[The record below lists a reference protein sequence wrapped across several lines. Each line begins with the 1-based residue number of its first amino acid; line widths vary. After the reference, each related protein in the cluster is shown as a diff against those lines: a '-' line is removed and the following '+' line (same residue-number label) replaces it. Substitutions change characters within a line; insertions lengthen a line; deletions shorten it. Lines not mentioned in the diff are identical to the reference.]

1 MWRFMTGGR
10 SLRSPPSPNTQDSA
24 LGLMHLRKLYVELC
38 CTAQPL
44 SQKEQEDKLYMM
56 LPLFCKVFEN
66 SPATEMMDK
75 FGDVLQFSNHIAR
88 LFVTE
93 VRRRASDQSTE
104 AASCAIASYLEVQ
117 NSEETSNGWM
127 LLTTLSL
134 LATGGASI
142 VNTMTMAALPSTL
155 VKCLYLFFDLP
166 EILASSGGGADG
178 VGGDGG
184 GGGGGGGGSSCGGKD
199 DLNHLTPVRRRELLH
214 RTAIQLLSR
223 LCNYPQPAEE
233 LAKKDDLTL
242 LFSAITSYCPP
253 HNGPWRKGAA
263 EVLTTISR
271 HGLTQEV
278 VEYIHNK
285 NCLGLCVDN
294 MQCNQ
299 DLSPLEIVEMCF
311 TVFCFLKDSSDKS
324 HVLLD
329 DFRTCQG
336 YMFLT
341 DFVLRLEAMD
351 TEESLHSLR
360 NLVLLI
366 SSLTSCGFQEL
377 RPSSIVYEAPFQ
389 QPGFTLPQPTG
400 KGNSVRNL
408 QAFQVLQTVFLKA
421 NTEQLCRIVLDVLT
435 SVYNSDIANYF
446 ILEPQNTLSQFI
458 DRMTTKT
465 PTIQTKTLELVEFV
479 VFNLNFVPYKELI
492 SISLLIKAG
501 SSVECCIKSVNC
513 LLRLVRHSAI
523 YKDVFREV
531 GLLEVMVTCLHRYA
545 TLLKDNQ
552 SESQGYTYSPK
563 AEVHIPDDQQNL
575 AFLVMEA
582 FTLLLH
588 DNNSNAIVFRESG
601 GARCVHNLVPY
612 VQCRQ
617 QALAIVQ
624 QLVLSKE
631 GDDDMGT
638 LLGVMQSSDIRAI
651 TLKIDILQS
660 LVYVLRESSRSRT
673 MFRKVGGFLNLISV
687 LVSVEECLED
697 PVKEPWNAVPRD
709 QIFGLIHVVF
719 QALTAA
725 MRQEP
730 ANAKFFATEIQYERL
745 TNAVRSLGCF
755 SRVCELP
762 HHADA
767 GPPPTEEQ
775 SSNAT
780 FSDLFNVK
788 GNKDAIPTSLHSAC
802 LLLRCVYD
810 VTIDAYGSKSAET
823 PINSPAMSRH
833 VHDAITPLPTSPPSP
848 RHPLSAPTTPCSA
861 SPVPGKSPRG
871 SVGRLSGVGW
881 GQGAPMPTHPTIVH
895 PGAVLSLMDLLP
907 SIIRPD
913 CNEKVILALQTHL
926 VDVIQD
932 LVKSERNQ
940 QIMCEAGLPQRLL
953 QIGSAALSKEDHTL
967 HMPLQHML
975 ERLASQALEPK
986 DLRDFLRLGSPLN
999 CRPLEGNED
1008 QDASEDGSPTKSV
1021 ESQMSTTVSPQ
1032 TPNVAAGN
1040 GTQAP
1045 AQGQE
1050 VPLTRVKCLVSMT
1063 TPRDVRLATS
1073 SLTPAFVEFDMSGE
1087 GCGCLYL
1094 PSIAPQVSPTQSV
1107 VSVGMASG
1115 GDGTI
1120 SSGIGS
1126 GERLFPP
1133 QSGLSFC
1140 VWFCVDRY
1148 GTSET
1153 DMHPIRLLT
1162 IVRSAGISDAHLACF
1177 SIGITAHDR
1186 NLVISTA
1193 EDPFPKPGSAD
1204 ASDLPTTNHASAGV
1218 KLWIPELAQEGM
1230 WHHLAITFNKAVMRN
1245 CSATVFVDGVQL
1257 SPRKMPYIQANPGG
1271 STPNPAGLTTIYA
1284 YIGTP
1289 PSLKAP
1295 SRLLWRLG
1303 PAHLF
1308 EETLQP
1314 STVMA
1319 LFQLGPTYVGS
1330 FQAPRQ
1336 EELSQAKVDLNAI
1349 VIPEEKIV
1357 FGLHAHALS
1366 VLTVSKIRKAFNK
1379 VDSKAVAKQLG
1390 LSGHDNA
1397 TPIRILHNSAGHLT
1411 GPGRSFGAVLMG
1423 EIGVRTFCPKP
1434 VARTLA
1440 NIGGS
1445 APLLGLIAMATDV
1458 EGLYAA
1464 VKALVC
1470 VIKNNSPAIEE
1481 MQRSQGYQILAYLLK
1496 KKKHLLNSHILHLTF
1511 SLVGTIDSGRES
1523 TVIPH
1528 HTAFEDLLCDLEI
1541 WHNAPS
1547 ELQRSLYEHF
1557 LELLTDSS
1565 EAEKNRRLLRQLQ
1578 MVSRL
1583 LLMLQDSSLSCGT
1596 VKAIANVLGVL
1607 LQGVPIPTDLLL
1619 FGQFLASTLPTV
1631 DEKTITPVELQE
1643 WSTCESEPSLKSW
1656 KDSDSMS
1663 DDTTSLVSAH
1673 TVCLRN
1679 TLLETLFRLLFYA
1692 NSGSI
1697 STPTCDE
1704 VQRVLGFDWLLLFMQ
1719 GHLHPTT
1726 AITALRILV
1735 AMLNNQTTISRFR
1748 EGASGGSWLDQT
1760 EPVLHN
1766 GMKVVLG
1773 FNVGKSSRKP
1783 QTREIN
1789 LEACMQPGFLMLQA
1803 LLPRHANVPE
1813 IYFLLITLSLG
1824 HPAKV
1829 LPDNCQLDLNSM
1841 WQYIFGVPASHS
1853 SSPAISTNVC
1863 PDAVMILLSQIR
1875 VMLNQPILD
1884 DDERGWLQEYPVTL
1898 VQFLLFLY
1906 HNVAEFKPVCMSAP
1920 FLSGLASTLFPYP
1933 ASQSDQMANRTL
1945 STIQEDSIVLIEDS
1959 GDLSSP
1965 LDDFL
1970 PDLGIS
1976 VLGVKVDNGTSQATL
1991 TTHPAKRYVM
2001 DFIRVIVVDSL
2012 SQPMPNRS
2020 PAVLDI
2026 ILESSPERASPCQV
2040 NEFQTAILNNLM
2052 ERLLAGDA
2060 LLGKESAL
2068 PIAPG
2073 GSYNN
2078 LVSNIFYFCS
2088 RLVDK
2093 LWLGVFNRESKE
2105 VFEFIAQLL
2114 GQASKR
2120 AQGIALDNIYHCLNR
2135 TVLYQLSRPLEALP
2149 DHLSLLKSLR
2159 HITENRTLL
2168 FKPLNY
2174 EHEFFGCLCHCL
2186 FFLTGGSSGDGSG
2199 LPSNLSEMRHNTKWH
2214 VNPMGEG
2221 LQSHAAGD
2229 EQGSSVQE
2237 GQMLVR
2243 SAARRVWA
2251 DLITFKK
2258 SLIEEIFKVTLPN
2271 SSAGTRNQVT
2281 VDLKVARAAM
2291 GDAASKMWNNYLSG
2305 EKRLSSK
2312 EQARTNQSRI
2322 ASKVIGGLQML
2333 PSLKT
2338 KRESATFRFSL
2349 NFMQEAAMWT
2359 HTHVFIVR
2367 ELVELQHKQHE
2378 QSQRHLMRFMKEKW
2392 EYLEHE
2398 LMRERGLWG
2407 PPYCS
2412 YLDKW
2417 MLDMTE
2423 GPSRMRKKMIR
2434 NPDFYIHYPYRP
2446 ENELIQNKPSKGR
2459 KAISFD
2465 SKKYS
2470 QCKQTRN
2477 LLESPP
2483 GIGPGE
2489 GSLLDLAVESD
2500 TQEDVIDPDDSRPD
2514 VRASSI
2520 MTRQPSNR
2528 NNQDDDDDTP
2538 DTENPNDK
2546 PLEEQKTDN
2555 QMVLRLLEQG
2565 EKIRHI
2571 FRCARIQGLDTMEG
2585 LLLFCKD
2592 HFYIVDGFTLLSS
2605 REICDI
2611 DSVPD
2616 QHQDPII
2623 PRASRG
2629 QRSSG
2634 KRMCSKFAYEEIREV
2649 LKRRYLLQP
2658 IAIEV
2663 FSSDGRNHLLAF
2675 PRKVRNKVYQRFNA
2689 EATRLTD
2696 DAVQSVAG
2704 QSKRAQVEG
2713 GPNIL
2718 GSIIGVKSV
2727 TQRWE
2732 RGEISNFQYLMA
2744 LNTLAGRSYNDLMQ
2758 YPIFPWILADYESE
2772 ELDLT
2777 DPRTFRDLSKPMGA
2791 QTVERLAQFRKRF
2804 DDWADLQDDTPPC
2817 YYSTHYSSA
2826 MIVASYLIRME
2837 PFTQHFLRLQGGH
2850 FDLADRMFHSIKD
2863 SWLSA
2868 SKHNTADVKELI
2880 PEFFYLPEFLTNHN
2894 HFDLGVKQSGIELS
2908 DIVLPPWAKGDPK
2921 EFIRMHREALECDY
2935 VSAHLHEWI
2944 DLIFGY
2950 KQQGKDAEDA
2960 HNVFHY
2966 LFYEGNVDIYS
2977 IDDPLKKNAFIGV
2990 INNFGQVPKQLFK
3003 KPHLQKRVSNRI
3015 GDNSGNSIPISRLF
3029 FHNLDTLRPS
3039 LQPLKELKGPVGQ
3052 IRQLDKSILAVEQ
3065 NKTLIPPANNRYL
3078 AFGYADFS
3086 LRIGSYD
3093 SDKAVTVAE
3102 GNGCGEVLC
3111 AVCPNSKTLITG
3123 GTSTVVNVWQLE
3135 TGKERSKQ
3143 LTLKQAL
3150 YGHTDAVTCLAASTS
3165 YNIIVSGSRDQSCL
3179 MWDLIRLTYVRQM
3192 RALGSPVTAVCINE
3206 LSGDI
3211 AICAGVYLYV
3221 WSINGDMIASVN
3233 TSTGREQQIL
3243 CCAMSELVEWD
3254 TQNVVITGSSDGV
3267 VRMWSVEYV
3276 QVPDISNSK
3285 SSNCGTLQ
3293 ATMLD
3298 SKEKTMEQVDQS
3310 EESPSEEDSQS
3321 VESMG
3326 GSGISTP
3333 RRDKSMADSLSED
3346 LKDTLS
3352 VNSNLS
3358 SGRSSP
3364 VIIRED
3370 RDEKEGGS
3378 PSQRL
3383 KPPASLPVAPPR
3395 KKKMEKMGSLGNI
3408 VDGVKQGAES
3418 QSRNGQHHHHA
3429 ENRERAEKGEDPTT
3443 EDAPAKQGN
3452 GDTLSISSIGSTP
3465 TVSNGGEDLL
3475 DSSDSHAARSP
3486 SKDYI
3491 LVTENDLRDFQEEE
3505 QVKEERSAAHR
3516 NKLKPGFKW
3525 QRQLVFRSKLTMHTA
3540 FERKDNSQ
3548 PAAVTAVAIS
3558 RDHMKVF
3565 VGDDRGRVFSWSVV
3579 DQPGRAIADHW
3590 VKDESGDSCASCNT
3604 KFTFSERRHHCRNC
3618 GKLFCQ
3624 RCSRFESD
3632 IPRLKINRPVRVCG
3646 TCHAQLKSPLQIMDN
3661 SLTKS

>member
-1 MWRFMTGGR
+1 MFSFMRGR
-10 SLRSPPSPNTQDSA
+10 GLRLPGSSSTNTQDSA

-44 SQKEQEDKLYMM
+44 SQKEHEDKLYMM

-66 SPATEMMDK
+66 SPATEMIDK

-104 AASCAIASYLEVQ
+104 AASCAIASYLEIQ
-117 NSEETSNGWM
+117 NSEEASNGWM

-166 EILASSGGGADG
+166 EIQAPTSTTSPDAETKEVEVKDG
-178 VGGDGG
+178 
-184 GGGGGGGGSSCGGKD
+184 
-199 DLNHLTPVRRRELLH
+199 LQALTPSKRRDLLH
-214 RTAIQLLSR
+214 RTVVQLLSR
-223 LCNYPQPAEE
+223 LCHFTQPAEE

-253 HNGPWRKGAA
+253 HNLPWRKGAA

-299 DLSPLEIVEMCF
+299 ELSPLEIVEMCF

-341 DFVLRLEAMD
+341 DFVLRLEAMS

-377 RPSSIVYEAPFQ
+377 RPSSIVYDAPFQ
-389 QPGFTLPQPTG
+389 QPNFSLPQPTG

-421 NTEQLCRIVLDVLT
+421 TTESLCRIVLDVLT
-435 SVYNSDIANYF
+435 SVYNSDVANYF

-465 PTIQTKTLELVEFV
+465 PTIQIKILELVEFV

-501 SSVECCIKSVNC
+501 TCVECCIKSVNS

-552 SESQGYTYSPK
+552 SENHGYTYSPK
-563 AEVHIPDDQQNL
+563 AEVHIPEDQQNL

-588 DNNSNAIVFRESG
+588 DNNANATVFRESG

-612 VQCRQ
+612 IQCRQ

-697 PVKEPWNAVPRD
+697 PIKEPWNSVPTD

-719 QALTAA
+719 QTLTAA
-725 MRQEP
+725 MRHEP

-755 SRVCELP
+755 SKATELTNYP
-762 HHADA
+762 EN
-767 GPPPTEEQ
+767 GRLSLNSTE
-775 SSNAT
+775 SG
-780 FSDLFNVK
+780 FSDLFNIK
-788 GNKDAIPTSLHSAC
+788 GELSAIPISLHSAC
-802 LLLRCVYD
+802 KLLRCIYD
-810 VTIDAYGSKSAET
+810 VAIDAYGSKSAEM
-823 PINSPAMSRH
+823 PIHSPAVSRH

-848 RHPLSAPTTPCSA
+848 RHPFSAPTTPCSTA
-861 SPVPGKSPRG
+861 VSPVPGRTPRG

-907 SIIRPD
+907 SIDSICSD
-913 CNEKVILALQTHL
+913 KIILALQTHL
-926 VDVIQD
+926 GDVIQD

-953 QIGSAALSKEDHTL
+953 QIGSVALSNEGHPL

-986 DLRDFLRLGSPLN
+986 DLRDFLRLGKPLN
-999 CRPLEGNED
+999 CYPLEGNGD
-1008 QDASEDGSPTKSV
+1008 QDTSEETSPTKSLD
-1021 ESQMSTTVSPQ
+1021 SQMSTTSISPQ
-1032 TPNVAAGN
+1032 TPSTGNSNNHHQAVTAGS
-1040 GTQAP
+1040 GAT
-1045 AQGQE
+1045 AQGHE

-1073 SLTPAFVEFDMSGE
+1073 SLTPAFVEFDMSAE
-1087 GCGCLYL
+1087 GFGCLYL
-1094 PSIAPQVSPTQSV
+1094 PSMAPQVSPAQSV
-1107 VSVGMASG
+1107 VSVGMAGG

-1153 DMHPIRLLT
+1153 DMHPIRLIT
-1162 IVRSAGISDAHLACF
+1162 IVRSVGSGDNHLACF
-1177 SIGITAHDR
+1177 SVGITAHDR
-1186 NLVISTA
+1186 NLVISTS
-1193 EDPFPKPGSAD
+1193 EDPFPKPGSVD
-1204 ASDLPTTNHASAGV
+1204 ASEITANHASVGI
-1218 KLWIPELAQEGM
+1218 KLWIPELAQEGL
-1230 WHHLAITFNKAVMRN
+1230 WHHLAVTFNKAVMRH
-1245 CSATVFVDGVQL
+1245 CSATVYVDGVQL
-1257 SPRKMPYIQANPGG
+1257 PIKKMPYIQVNPGG
-1271 STPNPAGLTTIYA
+1271 STPNPAGLTTVYA
-1284 YIGTP
+1284 YVGTP

-1303 PAHLF
+1303 PTHLF

-1314 STVMA
+1314 VTVTA
-1319 LFQLGPTYVGS
+1319 LCQLGPTYVGS

-1349 VIPEEKIV
+1349 VIPEDKIV

-1379 VDSKAVAKQLG
+1379 VDSKAVAKQLN

-1423 EIGVRTFCPKP
+1423 ELGVRTFCPKP

-1440 NIGGS
+1440 NIGGA

-1481 MQRSQGYQILAYLLK
+1481 MQRTHGYQILAYLLK

-1547 ELQRSLYEHF
+1547 ELQRSLFEHF
-1557 LELLTDSS
+1557 HELLTDSS

-1578 MVSRL
+1578 MVNKL
-1583 LLMLQDSSLSCGT
+1583 LLLLQDSSLVSGT

-1607 LQGVPIPTDLLL
+1607 LQGVPHPPALLI
-1619 FGQFLASTLPTV
+1619 FGQFLASTLPSV
-1631 DEKTITPVELQE
+1631 DEKNITPQELQE

-1663 DDTTSLVSAH
+1663 EDSTALVSAH

-1679 TLLETLFRLLFYA
+1679 TLLETLLRILHYA

-1697 STPTCDE
+1697 SVPTCDE
-1704 VQRVLGFDWLLLFMQ
+1704 VQRVLGFDWLLLFLQ

-1726 AITALRILV
+1726 AIIALRILI
-1735 AMLNNQTTISRFR
+1735 AMLNNQTTINKFR
-1748 EGASGGSWLDQT
+1748 EGTTGGGWLDQT

-1766 GMKVVLG
+1766 RMKVVLG
-1773 FNVGKSSRKP
+1773 FNVGKSSKKP

-1789 LEACMQPGFLMLQA
+1789 QEACLLPGFLMLPT
-1803 LLPRHANVPE
+1803 LLPRHADVPE
-1813 IYFLLITLSLG
+1813 IYFLLIALALG
-1824 HPAKV
+1824 HSPKP

-1841 WQYIFGVPASHS
+1841 WQYIFGVPASQS
-1853 SSPAISTNVC
+1853 ASGALSTNLC

-1875 VMLNQPILD
+1875 VMLNQPY
-1884 DDERGWLQEYPVTL
+1884 DEEDEKASWLQEYPVTL
-1898 VQFLLFLY
+1898 VQFLLYLY
-1906 HNVAEFKPVCMSAP
+1906 HNVTEFKPTCMSAP
-1920 FLSGLASTLFPYP
+1920 FLCGLASTLFPYP
-1933 ASQSDQMANRTL
+1933 TTHVDQMA
-1945 STIQEDSIVLIEDS
+1945 SIPEENSGMLDDM
-1959 GDLSSP
+1959 GDLASP
-1965 LDDFL
+1965 LDDIQYL
-1970 PDLGIS
+1970 PDLDIPG
-1976 VLGVKVDNGTSQATL
+1976 LGLKIDNGTSQANL
-1991 TTHPAKRYVM
+1991 TCHPAKRYVM

-2012 SQPMPNRS
+2012 SLPLPNRS

-2026 ILESSPERASPCQV
+2026 ILESSPERATPCQI
-2040 NEFQTAILNNLM
+2040 NEFQTAILANLM

-2068 PIAPG
+2068 PIAQG

-2093 LWLGVFNRESKE
+2093 LWLGVFSRKSKE
-2105 VFEFIAQLL
+2105 VFEFIAQLI
-2114 GQASKR
+2114 GQAKKR
-2120 AQGIALDNIYHCLNR
+2120 SHGIQLDNIYHCLNR
-2135 TVLYQLSRPLEALP
+2135 TVLYQLSRPLESLA
-2149 DHLSLLKSLR
+2149 DQVSLLESLR

-2168 FKPLNY
+2168 FGPVNY
-2174 EHEFFGCLCHCL
+2174 ESEFVGCLCHCL
-2186 FFLTGGSSGDGSG
+2186 FILTNASNEGNA
-2199 LPSNLSEMRHNTKWH
+2199 LPSNLGEVRRNTTWH
-2214 VNPMGEG
+2214 VNPMIEG
-2221 LQSHAAGD
+2221 NKKGQRKIED
-2229 EQGSSVQE
+2229 ENQQGSVRE
-2237 GQMLVR
+2237 GQLLVR
-2243 SAARRVWA
+2243 KAGRRVWE
-2251 DLITFKK
+2251 DLIMAKK
-2258 SLIEEIFKVTLPN
+2258 SVIEEIFKVTLPN
-2271 SSAGTRNQVT
+2271 SSAGTRNTVT

-2291 GDAASKMWNNYLSG
+2291 GDAACKMWNNYLSV
-2305 EKRLSSK
+2305 EKKLSSK
-2312 EQARTNQSRI
+2312 EQAQTNQSRL

-2333 PSLKT
+2333 PSLKS

-2349 NFMQEAAMWT
+2349 NFMQEALMWT

-2367 ELVELQHKQHE
+2367 ELMELQQKQHE

-2392 EYLEHE
+2392 EQLEFE

-2407 PPYCS
+2407 PPYGS

-2434 NPDFYIHYPYRP
+2434 NPDFYMDYPYRA
-2446 ENELIQNKPSKGR
+2446 ENEMILNKPSKGR
-2459 KAISFD
+2459 KAVSFD
-2465 SKKYS
+2465 SKKFS
-2470 QCKQTRN
+2470 QCKQTKN
-2477 LLESPP
+2477 LLESAP
-2483 GIGPGE
+2483 GITPNE
-2489 GSLLDLAVESD
+2489 GSLSDLNMESD
-2500 TQEDVIDPDDSRPD
+2500 NNQEEMMDVDDTRPD

-2538 DTENPNDK
+2538 DNENPNDK

-2663 FSSDGRNHLLAF
+2663 FSSDGRNYLLAF
-2675 PRKVRNKVYQRFNA
+2675 PRKVRNKVYQRFNT

-2696 DAVQSVAG
+2696 DAVQSVAL

-2713 GPNIL
+2713 GPNFL
-2718 GSIIGVKSV
+2718 GSIIGMKSV

-2758 YPIFPWILADYESE
+2758 YPIFPWILADYDSE

-2777 DPRTFRDLSKPMGA
+2777 DSRTFRDLSKPMGA
-2791 QTVERLAQFRKRF
+2791 QTWERLAQFRKRF
-2804 DDWADLQDDTPPC
+2804 EDWADLQACARPSCWVLDDTPPC

-2894 HFDLGVKQSGIELS
+2894 HFDLGVKQSGVELG

-2921 EFIRMHREALECDY
+2921 EFIRLHREALECDY

-2950 KQQGKDAEDA
+2950 KQQGREAEEA

-3003 KPHLQKRVSNRI
+3003 KPHLQKRVSNRV
-3015 GDNSGNSIPISRLF
+3015 GDNAGNSIAISRLF

-3039 LQPLKELKGPVGQ
+3039 LQPLKELKGAVGQ
-3052 IRQLDKSILAVEQ
+3052 IRQVDKSILAVEQ
-3065 NKTLIPPANNRYL
+3065 NKTLIPPTYNRYL
-3078 AFGYADFS
+3078 AFGYADYS

-3093 SDKAVTVAE
+3093 SDKATTVAE

-3123 GTSTVVNVWQLE
+3123 GSSTVVNVWQLE
-3135 TGKERSKQ
+3135 MGKERSKQ
-3143 LTLKQAL
+3143 MSLKQAL
-3150 YGHTDAVTCLAASTS
+3150 YGHMGAVTCLAASTS

-3179 MWDLIRLTYVRQM
+3179 MWDLIRLTFVRQM
-3192 RALGSPVTAVCINE
+3192 RALGAPVTAVCINE

-3254 TQNVVITGSSDGV
+3254 TLNVVITGSSDGV

-3276 QVPDISNSK
+3276 QVPDGSNGRGE
-3285 SSNCGTLQ
+3285 NGTLQ
-3293 ATMLD
+3293 NTMVD
-3298 SKEKTMEQVDQS
+3298 AKEKTLVGVDPS
-3310 EESPSEEDSQS
+3310 EDSPSEEDSQS
-3321 VESMG
+3321 FESVG
-3326 GSGISTP
+3326 STP
-3333 RRDKSMADSLSED
+3333 RRDNTDKSLTDSLSED
-3346 LKDTLS
+3346 FRDTLS
-3352 VNSNLS
+3352 VNSNVS

-3364 VIIRED
+3364 IVRDDRE
-3370 RDEKEGGS
+3370 EKDGGA
-3378 PSQRL
+3378 SQRL

-3395 KKKMEKMGSLGNI
+3395 KRKLEKMGSSGSLLSN
-3408 VDGVKQGAES
+3408 KEGAEDDRTQNQDIGDEKS
-3418 QSRNGQHHHHA
+3418 REELSKQSSS
-3429 ENRERAEKGEDPTT
+3429 
-3443 EDAPAKQGN
+3443 DA
-3452 GDTLSISSIGSTP
+3452 TSLSSSVGSTP
-3465 TVSNGGEDLL
+3465 TVPDGAGAVGDNVLGDVPM
-3475 DSSDSHAARSP
+3475 SP
-3486 SKDYI
+3486 SKEYI
-3491 LVTENDLRDFQEEE
+3491 MVTENDLKGFDEDELD
-3505 QVKEERSAAHR
+3505 KEERSAAHR

-3579 DQPGRAIADHW
+3579 DQPGKAAADHW
-3590 VKDESGDSCASCNT
+3590 VKDESGDTCQACPT
-3604 KFTFSERRHHCRNC
+3604 RFTLTERRHHCRNC
-3618 GKLFCQ
+3618 GRLFCQ
-3624 RCSRFESD
+3624 KCSRYESD
-3632 IPRLKINRPVRVCG
+3632 IPRLRINRPVRVCG
-3646 TCHAQLKSPLQIMDN
+3646 VCYIQLKAPPPVMDG
-3661 SLTKS
+3661 SSSKS

>member
-1 MWRFMTGGR
+1 MFSFMRGR
-10 SLRSPPSPNTQDSA
+10 GLRLPGSSSTNTQDSA

-44 SQKEQEDKLYMM
+44 SQKEHEDKLYMM

-66 SPATEMMDK
+66 SPATEMIDK

-93 VRRRASDQSTE
+93 VRRRASDQST
-104 AASCAIASYLEVQ
+104 
-117 NSEETSNGWM
+117 G
-127 LLTTLSL
+127 
-134 LATGGASI
+134 
-142 VNTMTMAALPSTL
+142 
-155 VKCLYLFFDLP
+155 
-166 EILASSGGGADG
+166 
-178 VGGDGG
+178 
-184 GGGGGGGGSSCGGKD
+184 
-199 DLNHLTPVRRRELLH
+199 
-214 RTAIQLLSR
+214 
-223 LCNYPQPAEE
+223 
-233 LAKKDDLTL
+233 
-242 LFSAITSYCPP
+242 TSY
-253 HNGPWRKGAA
+253 ND
-263 EVLTTISR
+263 
-271 HGLTQEV
+271 
-278 VEYIHNK
+278 K

-299 DLSPLEIVEMCF
+299 ELSPLEIVEMCF

-341 DFVLRLEAMD
+341 DFVLRLEAMS

-377 RPSSIVYEAPFQ
+377 RPSSIVYDAPFQ
-389 QPGFTLPQPTG
+389 QPNFSLPQPTG

-421 NTEQLCRIVLDVLT
+421 TTESLCRIVLDVLT
-435 SVYNSDIANYF
+435 SVYNSDVANYF

-465 PTIQTKTLELVEFV
+465 PTIQTKILELVEFV

-501 SSVECCIKSVNC
+501 TCVECCIKSVNS

-552 SESQGYTYSPK
+552 SENHGYTYSPK
-563 AEVHIPDDQQNL
+563 AEVHIPEDQQNL

-588 DNNSNAIVFRESG
+588 DNNANATVFRESG

-612 VQCRQ
+612 IQCRQ

-697 PVKEPWNAVPRD
+697 PIKEPWNSVPTD

-719 QALTAA
+719 QTLTAA
-725 MRQEP
+725 MRHEP

-755 SRVCELP
+755 SKATELTNYP
-762 HHADA
+762 EN
-767 GPPPTEEQ
+767 GRPFLNSTE
-775 SSNAT
+775 SG
-780 FSDLFNVK
+780 FSDLFNIK
-788 GNKDAIPTSLHSAC
+788 GELSAIPISLHSAC
-802 LLLRCVYD
+802 KLLRCIYD
-810 VTIDAYGSKSAET
+810 VAIDAYGSKSAEM
-823 PINSPAMSRH
+823 PIHSPAVSRH

-848 RHPLSAPTTPCSA
+848 RHPFSAPTTPCSTA
-861 SPVPGKSPRG
+861 VSPVPGRTPRG

-907 SIIRPD
+907 SIDSICSD
-913 CNEKVILALQTHL
+913 KIILALQTHL
-926 VDVIQD
+926 GDVIQD

-953 QIGSAALSKEDHTL
+953 QIGSVALSNEGHPL

-986 DLRDFLRLGSPLN
+986 DLRDFLRLGKPLN
-999 CRPLEGNED
+999 CYPLEGNGD
-1008 QDASEDGSPTKSV
+1008 QDTSEETSPTKSLD
-1021 ESQMSTTVSPQ
+1021 SQMSTTSISPQ
-1032 TPNVAAGN
+1032 TPSTGNSNNHHQAVTAGS
-1040 GTQAP
+1040 GAT
-1045 AQGQE
+1045 AQGHE

-1073 SLTPAFVEFDMSGE
+1073 SLTPAFVEFDMSAE
-1087 GCGCLYL
+1087 GFGCLYL
-1094 PSIAPQVSPTQSV
+1094 PSMAPQVSPAQSV
-1107 VSVGMASG
+1107 VSVGMAGG

-1153 DMHPIRLLT
+1153 DMHPIRLIT
-1162 IVRSAGISDAHLACF
+1162 IVRSVGSGDNHLACF
-1177 SIGITAHDR
+1177 SVGITAHDR
-1186 NLVISTA
+1186 NLVISTS
-1193 EDPFPKPGSAD
+1193 EDPFPKPGSVD
-1204 ASDLPTTNHASAGV
+1204 ASEITANHASVGI
-1218 KLWIPELAQEGM
+1218 KLWIPELAQEGL
-1230 WHHLAITFNKAVMRN
+1230 WHHLAVTFNKAVMRH
-1245 CSATVFVDGVQL
+1245 CSATVYVDGVQL
-1257 SPRKMPYIQANPGG
+1257 PIKKMPYIQVNPGG
-1271 STPNPAGLTTIYA
+1271 STPNPAGLTTVYA
-1284 YIGTP
+1284 YVGTP

-1303 PAHLF
+1303 PTHLF

-1314 STVMA
+1314 VTVTA
-1319 LFQLGPTYVGS
+1319 LCQLGPTYVGS

-1349 VIPEEKIV
+1349 VIPEDKIV

-1379 VDSKAVAKQLG
+1379 VDSKAVAKQLN

-1423 EIGVRTFCPKP
+1423 ELGVRTFCPKP

-1440 NIGGS
+1440 NIGGA

-1481 MQRSQGYQILAYLLK
+1481 MQRTHGYQILAYLLK

-1547 ELQRSLYEHF
+1547 ELQRSLFEHF
-1557 LELLTDSS
+1557 HELLTDSS

-1578 MVSRL
+1578 MVNKL
-1583 LLMLQDSSLSCGT
+1583 LLLLQDSSLVSGT

-1607 LQGVPIPTDLLL
+1607 LQGVPHPPALLI
-1619 FGQFLASTLPTV
+1619 FGQFLASTLPSV
-1631 DEKTITPVELQE
+1631 DEKNITPQELQE

-1663 DDTTSLVSAH
+1663 EDSTALVSAH

-1679 TLLETLFRLLFYA
+1679 TLLETLLRILHYA

-1697 STPTCDE
+1697 SVPTCDE
-1704 VQRVLGFDWLLLFMQ
+1704 VQRVLGFDWLLLFLQ

-1726 AITALRILV
+1726 AIIALRILI
-1735 AMLNNQTTISRFR
+1735 AMLNNQTTINKFR
-1748 EGASGGSWLDQT
+1748 EGTTGGGWLDQT

-1766 GMKVVLG
+1766 RMKVVLG
-1773 FNVGKSSRKP
+1773 FNVGKSSKKP

-1789 LEACMQPGFLMLQA
+1789 QEACLLPGFLMLPT
-1803 LLPRHANVPE
+1803 LLPRHADVPE
-1813 IYFLLITLSLG
+1813 IYFLLIALALG
-1824 HPAKV
+1824 HSPKP

-1841 WQYIFGVPASHS
+1841 WQYIFGVPASQS
-1853 SSPAISTNVC
+1853 ASGALSTNLC

-1875 VMLNQPILD
+1875 VMLNQPY
-1884 DDERGWLQEYPVTL
+1884 DEEDEKASWLQEYPVTL
-1898 VQFLLFLY
+1898 VQFLLYLY
-1906 HNVAEFKPVCMSAP
+1906 HNVTEFKPTCMSAP
-1920 FLSGLASTLFPYP
+1920 FLCGLASTLFPYP
-1933 ASQSDQMANRTL
+1933 TTHVDQMA
-1945 STIQEDSIVLIEDS
+1945 SIPEENSEMLDDM
-1959 GDLSSP
+1959 GDLASP
-1965 LDDFL
+1965 LDDIQYL
-1970 PDLGIS
+1970 PDLDIPG
-1976 VLGVKVDNGTSQATL
+1976 LGLKIDNGTSQANL
-1991 TTHPAKRYVM
+1991 TCHPAKRYVM

-2012 SQPMPNRS
+2012 SLPLPNRS

-2026 ILESSPERASPCQV
+2026 ILESSPERATPCQI
-2040 NEFQTAILNNLM
+2040 NEFQTAILANLM

-2068 PIAPG
+2068 PIAQG

-2093 LWLGVFNRESKE
+2093 LWLGVFSRKSKE
-2105 VFEFIAQLL
+2105 VFEFIAQLI
-2114 GQASKR
+2114 GQAKKR
-2120 AQGIALDNIYHCLNR
+2120 SHGIQLDNIYHCLNR
-2135 TVLYQLSRPLEALP
+2135 TVLYQLSRPLESLA
-2149 DHLSLLKSLR
+2149 DQVSLLESLR

-2168 FKPLNY
+2168 FGPVNY
-2174 EHEFFGCLCHCL
+2174 ESEFVGCLCHCL
-2186 FFLTGGSSGDGSG
+2186 FILTNASNSEGNA
-2199 LPSNLSEMRHNTKWH
+2199 LPSNLGEVRRNTTWH
-2214 VNPMGEG
+2214 VNPMIEG
-2221 LQSHAAGD
+2221 NKKGQRKIED
-2229 EQGSSVQE
+2229 ENQQGSVRE
-2237 GQMLVR
+2237 GQLLVR
-2243 SAARRVWA
+2243 KAGRRVWE
-2251 DLITFKK
+2251 DLIMAKK
-2258 SLIEEIFKVTLPN
+2258 SVIEEIFKVTLPN
-2271 SSAGTRNQVT
+2271 SSAGTRNTVT

-2291 GDAASKMWNNYLSG
+2291 GDAACKMWNNYLSV
-2305 EKRLSSK
+2305 EKKLSSK
-2312 EQARTNQSRI
+2312 EQAQTNQSRL

-2333 PSLKT
+2333 PSLKS

-2349 NFMQEAAMWT
+2349 NFMQEALMWT

-2367 ELVELQHKQHE
+2367 ELMELQQKQHE

-2392 EYLEHE
+2392 EQLEFE

-2407 PPYCS
+2407 PPYGS

-2434 NPDFYIHYPYRP
+2434 NPDFYMDYPYRA
-2446 ENELIQNKPSKGR
+2446 ENEMILNKPSKGR
-2459 KAISFD
+2459 KAVSFD

-2470 QCKQTRN
+2470 QCKQTKN
-2477 LLESPP
+2477 LLESAP
-2483 GIGPGE
+2483 GITPNE
-2489 GSLLDLAVESD
+2489 GSLSDLNMESD
-2500 TQEDVIDPDDSRPD
+2500 NNQEEMMDVDDTRPD

-2538 DTENPNDK
+2538 DNENPNDK

-2663 FSSDGRNHLLAF
+2663 FSSDGRNYLLAF
-2675 PRKVRNKVYQRFNA
+2675 PRKVRNKVYQRFNT

-2696 DAVQSVAG
+2696 DAVQSVAL

-2713 GPNIL
+2713 GPNFL
-2718 GSIIGVKSV
+2718 GSIIGMKSV

-2758 YPIFPWILADYESE
+2758 YPIFPWILADYDSE

-2777 DPRTFRDLSKPMGA
+2777 DSRTFRDLSKPMGA
-2791 QTVERLAQFRKRF
+2791 QTWERLAQFRKRF
-2804 DDWADLQDDTPPC
+2804 EDWADLQACARPSCWVLDDTPPC

-2894 HFDLGVKQSGIELS
+2894 HFDLGVKQSGVELG

-2921 EFIRMHREALECDY
+2921 EFIRLHREALECDY

-2950 KQQGKDAEDA
+2950 KQQGREAEEA

-3003 KPHLQKRVSNRI
+3003 KPHLQKRVSNRV
-3015 GDNSGNSIPISRLF
+3015 GDNAGNSIAISRLF

-3039 LQPLKELKGPVGQ
+3039 LQPLKELKGAVGQ
-3052 IRQLDKSILAVEQ
+3052 IRQVDKSILAVEQ
-3065 NKTLIPPANNRYL
+3065 NKTLIPPTYNRYL
-3078 AFGYADFS
+3078 AFGYADYS

-3093 SDKAVTVAE
+3093 SDKATTVAE

-3123 GTSTVVNVWQLE
+3123 GSSTVVNVWQLE
-3135 TGKERSKQ
+3135 MGKERSKQ
-3143 LTLKQAL
+3143 MSLKQAL
-3150 YGHTDAVTCLAASTS
+3150 YGHMGAVTCLAASTS

-3179 MWDLIRLTYVRQM
+3179 MWDLIRLTFVRQM
-3192 RALGSPVTAVCINE
+3192 RALGAPVTAVCINE

-3254 TQNVVITGSSDGV
+3254 TLNVVITGSSDGV
-3267 VRMWSVEYV
+3267 VR
-3276 QVPDISNSK
+3276 
-3285 SSNCGTLQ
+3285 
-3293 ATMLD
+3293 
-3298 SKEKTMEQVDQS
+3298 
-3310 EESPSEEDSQS
+3310 
-3321 VESMG
+3321 
-3326 GSGISTP
+3326 
-3333 RRDKSMADSLSED
+3333 
-3346 LKDTLS
+3346 
-3352 VNSNLS
+3352 
-3358 SGRSSP
+3358 
-3364 VIIRED
+3364 
-3370 RDEKEGGS
+3370 
-3378 PSQRL
+3378 
-3383 KPPASLPVAPPR
+3383 
-3395 KKKMEKMGSLGNI
+3395 
-3408 VDGVKQGAES
+3408 
-3418 QSRNGQHHHHA
+3418 
-3429 ENRERAEKGEDPTT
+3429 
-3443 EDAPAKQGN
+3443 
-3452 GDTLSISSIGSTP
+3452 
-3465 TVSNGGEDLL
+3465 VSD
-3475 DSSDSHAARSP
+3475 
-3486 SKDYI
+3486 
-3491 LVTENDLRDFQEEE
+3491 
-3505 QVKEERSAAHR
+3505 
-3516 NKLKPGFKW
+3516 
-3525 QRQLVFRSKLTMHTA
+3525 
-3540 FERKDNSQ
+3540 
-3548 PAAVTAVAIS
+3548 
-3558 RDHMKVF
+3558 
-3565 VGDDRGRVFSWSVV
+3565 
-3579 DQPGRAIADHW
+3579 
-3590 VKDESGDSCASCNT
+3590 
-3604 KFTFSERRHHCRNC
+3604 
-3618 GKLFCQ
+3618 
-3624 RCSRFESD
+3624 
-3632 IPRLKINRPVRVCG
+3632 
-3646 TCHAQLKSPLQIMDN
+3646 
-3661 SLTKS
+3661 